1 MEERTPPTNRQHRD
15 EKSAATRRNVVGR
28 TAKKS
33 RPDLPQAVG
42 VLFRAAREAQRLSQE
57 QVAELT
63 RMRAGQEVSRAAVSD
78 IERGRC
84 LPGLEALMSL
94 SRVLHIE
101 PAEVLERVD
110 LHATVPVDVTDFSLE
125 DLLRRGEELLWAGD
139 YRGALALYDAMLE
152 RLVLSPPDDETQRQ
166 FWRARIEINRAVA
179 LRRCSAMKAAQAT
192 AQRGVELS
200 EGIPAL
206 QAEAYMAL
214 NAVLSHEGLLTLAR
228 VASDQAIALAAD
240 TSDRGLQG
248 RAWNQ
253 RGNTL
258 YRMGRPREARQ
269 AFLEARK
276 LLKQTS
282 RYDDQIKVEGN
293 IGACLL
299 ALGRC
304 ADARRRF
311 QAAVELARKYHEP
324 AMEASW
330 LIELGRVALDDGNH
344 DEAESCASAALRIS
358 KPTKQHLTIFRAEWL
373 LHLIALK
380 KDPQDPD
387 RHRLAYLRRLYV
399 RVREHKGLN
408 VIKEFESVVLRP
420 EGAADRRSS

>member
-1 MEERTPPTNRQHRD
+1 VEDRTPPTKRQRHD

-28 TAKKS
+28 AAGTSPPA
-33 RPDLPQAVG
+33 LPQAVG
-42 VLFRAAREAQRLSQE
+42 ILFRAAREAQRLSQE

-63 RMRAGQEVSRAAVSD
+63 RARAGQEVSRAAVSE

-94 SRVLHIE
+94 SRVLHVE

-110 LHATVPVDVTDFSLE
+110 LHATVPVDVTDVSLE

-139 YRGALALYDAMLE
+139 YRGALALYDAMFE
-152 RLVLSPPDDETQRQ
+152 RLVLAPPSDDAERK

-192 AQRGVELS
+192 AQRAVELS

-214 NAVLSHEGLLTLAR
+214 NAVLSHEGLFTLAR

-240 TSDRGLQG
+240 TSDPGLQG

-276 LLKQTS
+276 LLKQA
-282 RYDDQIKVEGN
+282 RRHHDQIKVEGN

-299 ALGRC
+299 ELGRR

-311 QAAVELARKYHEP
+311 QTAVELARKYHDP
-324 AMEASW
+324 AAEAFW
-330 LIELGRVALDDGNH
+330 LIALGHVALDDEDH
-344 DEAESCASAALRIS
+344 DEAASRANAALRIA
-358 KPTKQHLTIFRAEWL
+358 KPAEQHLTIFRAEWL
-373 LHLIALK
+373 LHLIARK

-387 RHRLAYLRRLYV
+387 RHRLAYLRKLYV
-399 RVREHKGLN
+399 RVQEHKGLDE
-408 VIKEFESVVLRP
+408 IKQFEAAVLRP
-420 EGAADRRSS
+420 DDPADRRSS